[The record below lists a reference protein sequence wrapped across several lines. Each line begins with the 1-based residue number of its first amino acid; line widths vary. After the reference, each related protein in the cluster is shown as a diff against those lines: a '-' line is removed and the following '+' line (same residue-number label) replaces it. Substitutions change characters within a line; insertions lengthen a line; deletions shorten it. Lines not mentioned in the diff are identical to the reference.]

1 MPGKQAPIVHQLLSG
16 KMPIIFAGRPQP
28 GMVGRF
34 LKRPLGSM
42 SAGSGCGL
50 CAIAMG
56 ELVFKDVIVAFLIE
70 AASAIRNLAHLELG
84 PTITQSLHFAFNST
98 TLSMSEIIFE
108 ALHSI
113 TTKNAMEYA
122 AKAKEHPIGIAMGAL
137 GLLAFH
143 AIHKSVRR
151 STMLSHVPGPKAP
164 SLVWGHLNEMH
175 DPVNGSQIE
184 AGMLEAYG
192 TTCRVKGMMG
202 VDDLWTADP
211 RAIYEVLVK
220 EVEYFHQSPNFALL
234 NATAERWMEVL
245 IGKTLINTHGQTHK
259 HLRKVITILDER
271 IDKRLKQYIADKP
284 RIFTKT
290 HARLYAIF
298 LYIHGL
304 SQFVTDKKLVVPT
317 LGAIVD
323 RLEGIF
329 RSKVQEAGQP
339 STTIDV
345 YHWCHYVGLEMIGQ
359 AAMGHS
365 FRLMEG
371 KEPPYIKAAGQL
383 FPTMF
388 AAWYIRP
395 FLPLL
400 VKMGPKRFQRF
411 VVGNTPIQTVQ
422 QLKSISDVMNNEGVR
437 LLRSKQEAAANG
449 TLYAQVAAGKDIMT
463 LLLEQNKVMPP
474 EEQMHE
480 AELAAQVNGA
490 AARII
495 HLLAIHQDIQTTLR
509 NEISEAFEAHGSD
522 LDYDQLNS
530 LRYLEAICRETLR
543 LFPPVVALEKVAQKD
558 CTLPLQYPI
567 KSKDGKTM
575 ITEVTV
581 QKGTNVYVSLVAP
594 NRNKAVWGEN
604 ADEFKPS
611 RWLGELPLEV
621 QDTKHP
627 GIFSSLMTFGG
638 GSHACIGFKFTQI
651 EIKVIITKLVNSFK
665 FEPASGTRI
674 NWESD
679 GVVKPY
685 AYSPDGTK
693 SPTHSMP
700 LKVSLV

>member
-1 MPGKQAPIVHQLLSG
+1 
-16 KMPIIFAGRPQP
+16 
-28 GMVGRF
+28 
-34 LKRPLGSM
+34 
-42 SAGSGCGL
+42 
-50 CAIAMG
+50 
-56 ELVFKDVIVAFLIE
+56 
-70 AASAIRNLAHLELG
+70 
-84 PTITQSLHFAFNST
+84 
-98 TLSMSEIIFE
+98 MSEIIFE

-122 AKAKEHPIGIAMGAL
+122 AKAKEHPIGIVMGAL

-143 AIHKSVRR
+143 AIHKS
-151 STMLSHVPGPKAP
+151 
-164 SLVWGHLNEMH
+164 
-175 DPVNGSQIE
+175 
-184 AGMLEAYG
+184 
-192 TTCRVKGMMG
+192 

-245 IGKTLINTHGQTHK
+245 VGETLINTH
-259 HLRKVITILDER
+259 
-271 IDKRLKQYIADKP
+271 
-284 RIFTKT
+284 
-290 HARLYAIF
+290 
-298 LYIHGL
+298 
-304 SQFVTDKKLVVPT
+304 VVPT

-323 RLEGIF
+323 HLERIF

-359 AAMGHS
+359 AGMGHS

-371 KEPPYIKAAGQL
+371 EEPPYIKAAGQL
-383 FPTMF
+383 FSTMF

-411 VVGNTPIQTVQ
+411 VVGHTPVQIVQ
-422 QLKSISDVMNNEGVR
+422 QLKNISDVMDNEGVR

-474 EEQMHE
+474 EEQMSE

-495 HLLAIHQDIQTTLR
+495 HLLAIHQDIQATLR

-522 LDYDQLNS
+522 LDYDQLGS
-530 LRYLEAICRETLR
+530 LRYLDAICRETLR
-543 LFPPVVALEKVAQKD
+543 LFPP
-558 CTLPLQYPI
+558 YPI
-567 KSKDGKTM
+567 KSKDRKTM

-581 QKGTNVYVSLVAP
+581 QKGTNVYVSLAAP
-594 NRNKAVWGEN
+594 NRNKAVWGED

-611 RWLGELPLEV
+611 RWLGELPSEAVALILYGYLTADVLLE
-621 QDTKHP
+621 QR
-627 GIFSSLMTFGG
+627 MTFGG

-665 FEPASGTRI
+665 FEPASGTRV

>member
-1 MPGKQAPIVHQLLSG
+1 
-16 KMPIIFAGRPQP
+16 
-28 GMVGRF
+28 
-34 LKRPLGSM
+34 
-42 SAGSGCGL
+42 
-50 CAIAMG
+50 
-56 ELVFKDVIVAFLIE
+56 
-70 AASAIRNLAHLELG
+70 
-84 PTITQSLHFAFNST
+84 
-98 TLSMSEIIFE
+98 MSEIIFE

-175 DPVNGSQIE
+175 DPVNGTQIE

-220 EVEYFHQSPNFALL
+220 EVEYFHQSPNFAL
-234 NATAERWMEVL
+234 WMEVL
-245 IGKTLINTHGQTHK
+245 FGKTLINTHGQTHK
-259 HLRKVITILDER
+259 HLRKLTNPAFSPKHMRDL
-271 IDKRLKQYIADKP
+271 
-284 RIFTKT
+284 
-290 HARLYAIF
+290 
-298 LYIHGL
+298 
-304 SQFVTDKKLVVPT
+304 VPT

-323 RLEGIF
+323 RLEDVF
-329 RSKVQEAGQP
+329 RSQVQEAGQP
-339 STTIDV
+339 STIIDV

-365 FRLMEG
+365 FHLMEG
-371 KEPPYIKAAGQL
+371 EEPPYIKAAGQL

-411 VVGNTPIQTVQ
+411 VVGHTPIQTVQ
-422 QLKSISDVMNNEGVR
+422 QLRNISDVMDNEGVR

-474 EEQMHE
+474 EEQMCE

-495 HLLAIHQDIQTTLR
+495 HLLAIHQDIQATLR

-530 LRYLEAICRETLR
+530 LTYLDAICRETLR

-581 QKGTNVYVSLVAP
+581 QKGTNVYLSLVAP
-594 NRNKAVWGEN
+594 NRNKAVWGED

-611 RWLGELPLEV
+611 RWLGELPSEV

-665 FEPASGTRI
+665 FELASGTRV

-700 LKVSLV
+700 LK